1 MTCKSN
7 QRSDRTTSYSS
18 ATYTPTMKDVLE
30 QLRCF
35 LEESWRGNPFITNR
49 TQAARLQAQWQGEK
63 KVSSLPHDV
72 VAFDDR
78 YRPLDL
84 LLVLGKA
91 VLFAGLNGCSLF
103 ESA

>member
-7 QRSDRTTSYSS
+7 QRSDRTTFQTT
-18 ATYTPTMKDVLE
+18 TYTPTMKDVLE

-35 LEESWRGNPFITNR
+35 LKESRCGNPFITNR
-49 TQAARLQAQWQGEK
+49 TQAARLQAEWQGEK

-91 VLFAGLNGCSLF
+91 VLFAGLNVRCSRAR
-103 ESA
+103 E